1 MEGSEQVEDAWM
13 EEEQGPTVGEP
24 MRNGES
30 SVGSVKKSSGLPDLP
45 EACIATILS
54 CLPPREVAKA
64 ACVSKSYRL
73 VSHCDTVWA
82 SLLPPH
88 HMDVLDL
95 ITDPKPVFRSKKDI
109 YNYLTTPKF
118 FAEGTKVPFLCVS
131 TSEVY
136 LSLHVRNPSTSPS
149 LFPEMSGFRAK
160 AIMHMSVNCER
171 IEVIRK
177 GIY

>member
-1 MEGSEQVEDAWM
+1 MEDAWM

-30 SVGSVKKSSGLPDLP
+30 SGGSVETSSGLPDLP

-64 ACVSKSYRL
+64 AYVCQSYHL
-73 VSHCDTVWA
+73 ASQSDSVWA
-82 SLLPPH
+82 SLLPPGH
-88 HMDVLDL
+88 TDMLEL
-95 ITDPKPVFRSKKDI
+95 ITDPKPVFKSKKDI
-109 YNYLTTPKF
+109 FNYLTTPKF
-118 FAEGTKVPFLCVS
+118 FAEGTKVCFVLLANP
-131 TSEVY
+131 EVY
-136 LSLHVRNPSTSPS
+136 LSLYVQTPSTSPS
-149 LFPEMSGFRAK
+149 LFPEMSGFRSK
-160 AIMHMSVNCER
+160 AIMHMSVSRER

>member
-1 MEGSEQVEDAWM
+1 MEAAWM
-13 EEEQGPTVGEP
+13 EEVQGPTVGEP

-30 SVGSVKKSSGLPDLP
+30 SVGSVKKSRELPDLP
-45 EACIATILS
+45 EACIARILS

-64 ACVSKSYRL
+64 ACVCKSYHL
-73 VSHCDTVWA
+73 VSQCDTVWG

-118 FAEGTKVPFLCVS
+118 FAEGTKVCFVLLS
-131 TSEVY
+131 TPEVY
-136 LSLHVRNPSTSPS
+136 LSLHVRTPSTSPS
-149 LFPEMSGFRAK
+149 LFGEMSGFRAK
-160 AIMHMSVNCER
+160 AIMHMSVNREPV
-171 IEVIRK
+171 EVIRK